1 MLNSVFF
8 CRFLELFFSH
18 SFVESLERPQIK
30 HDQKAPSAE
39 AVIMACWWNRFSKC
53 SIVHT
58 VFVFAL
64 WRASVF
70 SVKRFLQRVLAVFI
84 ITTSLNQIKSN
95 QITFIVTSPQHKCL
109 GE

>member
-1 MLNSVFF
+1 MSLFGT
-8 CRFLELFFSH
+8 FFSH

-84 ITTSLNQIKSN
+84 NVANYRHFTVLAVFQ
-95 QITFIVTSPQHKCL
+95 
-109 GE
+109 